1 MGQDSPKIKEVSLVP
16 LVLLLEWARSPL
28 VCSPVNINQVSK
40 FKEYTPESLGW
51 LVENEFVTRFYRG
64 VGVTKGPGP
73 RRTKIPTQAEIRRAK
88 LAIGNPSLK
97 PSTNRFYKS
106 VLGYGQ
112 SKELYKINPK
122 GLPSMFEAL
131 FGLPNRVNATD
142 FACTHGLPTVEV
154 KKWFRNLIDSERAS
168 TIAVRGKRMIVP
180 RRETER

>member
-1 MGQDSPKIKEVSLVP
+1 MGQGSPKEKEAP
-16 LVLLLEWARSPL
+16 LALLLEWLRSPL
-28 VCSPVNINQVSK
+28 GNLPIDEHQVAELTGYSSD
-40 FKEYTPESLGW
+40 TLIW

-73 RRTKIPTQAEIRRAK
+73 RRTKIPTQAEITRAK
-88 LAIGNPSLK
+88 LAIDNPSLK

-142 FACTHGLPTVEV
+142 FACTHDLPTVEV
-154 KKWFRNLIDSERAS
+154 KKWFRNLVDSERAS
-168 TIAVRGKRMIVP
+168 IIAVRGKRIIVP